1 LIWQLIRKDILRRV
15 KNPGGFLILVAMPLI
30 FVLLMGLIFIRSNS
44 DEIMP
49 RVKLLIEDHDDTFA
63 SQFIA
68 GAFGRGELTDMF
80 ETEQVEK
87 DQGRSVIDAGKASAL
102 LIIPAGFGDSLLH
115 QKRVTLTLVKNPS
128 EAYAP
133 KIAEETVSIMAEGGD
148 RLIRIASKPLK
159 TIQKQIDSDQEMP
172 EVLMASL
179 AVQIQRLIQKIQT
192 YIFPPLITLE
202 EKSISK
208 EEKSGSTASQI
219 YTMLLSGIVLMSL
232 LFILELLARDIF
244 IEKENHT
251 LYRLLTSPAGI
262 RGFVL
267 SKQIFLFIV
276 GMTALCLAWF
286 IGVLLFGIEIPA
298 KQIVP
303 FLIFSM
309 VIIACFTGVIS
320 IIYALVKTRTQGQE
334 IAPALIIFTSM
345 LGGSMIPLN
354 SLPGFM
360 KKLAVISPSYWGN
373 IGTQKILLEQAS
385 LSQLSTHLLTLG
397 TIAVTLTLL
406 SFWLYQRKF
415 RI

>member
-1 LIWQLIRKDILRRV
+1 MIWKLIRKDILRRV
-15 KNPGGFLILVAMPLI
+15 KNPAGFLILVAMPLV
-30 FVLLMGLIFIRSNS
+30 FVLLMGLIFAPSKS
-44 DEIMP
+44 EKIMP

-63 SQFIA
+63 SQFIS
-68 GAFGRGELTDMF
+68 GAFGRGEMADMF

-87 DQGRSVIDAGKASAL
+87 NQGRPIIDNGKASAL

-115 QKRVTLTLVKNPS
+115 QKQVSLTLVKNPS

-133 KIAEETVSIMAEGGD
+133 KIAEETISILAEGGD

-159 TIQKQIDSDQEMP
+159 TIQKQIDSEQDMP

-208 EEKSGSTASQI
+208 EEKSASTASQI
-219 YTMLLSGIVLMSL
+219 YTVLLSGIVLMSL
-232 LFILELLARDIF
+232 LFILELLARDFF

-286 IGVLLFGIEIPA
+286 IGVVLFGIKIQA
-298 KQIVP
+298 AQIIP
-303 FLIFSM
+303 FLIFSA
-309 VIIACFTGVIS
+309 VIIASYTGI
-320 IIYALVKTRTQGQE
+320 IGMIYALVRTRSQGQA
-334 IAPALIIFTSM
+334 IAPALIIFISM

-360 KKLAVISPSYWGN
+360 KKIAVISPTYWGN
-373 IGTQKILLEQAS
+373 SGTQKILLEQAS
-385 LSQLSTHLLTLG
+385 LAQLSTHLLALG